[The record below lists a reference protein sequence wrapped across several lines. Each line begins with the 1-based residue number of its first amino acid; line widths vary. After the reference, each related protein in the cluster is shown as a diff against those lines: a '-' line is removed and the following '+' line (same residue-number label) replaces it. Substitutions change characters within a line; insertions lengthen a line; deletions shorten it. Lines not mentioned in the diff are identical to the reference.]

1 MPRTAPNF
9 PFDAILF
16 DVGGV
21 VLTNGWDHEERAL
34 VLGQFQLDRPAF
46 EQRHTAA
53 YPDWERGAT
62 TVDEYLAAT
71 VFYEPR
77 GFSQSDLFAA
87 ICAQSKLLPDGA
99 MGIIQQ
105 LVASDKCLIGALNNE
120 ARETNDFRF
129 ARFGLRDLFEVA
141 FSSCYLGLRKPD
153 LAIYRAALDILG
165 RPAGRVLFIDDR
177 EGNAAAA
184 AAAGMK
190 AIRFQGAPA
199 LQRELE
205 SLGVL

>member
-1 MPRTAPNF
+1 MPSTTPNF

-21 VLTNGWDHEERAL
+21 VLTNGWDHEERTL
-34 VLGQFQLDRPAF
+34 VLGQFQIDRPAF
-46 EQRHTAA
+46 EQRHTIA

-77 GFSQSDLFAA
+77 PFSQDEFFAT
-87 ICAQSKLLPDGA
+87 IKAQSKLLPDGA
-99 MGIIQQ
+99 IGTIQQ

-129 ARFGLRDLFEVA
+129 ARFGLRELFEVA

-165 RPAGRVLFIDDR
+165 RPAERVLFIDDR
-177 EGNAAAA
+177 QENCAGAI
-184 AAAGMK
+184 AAGMK
-190 AIRFQGAPA
+190 TIRFQGAPA

-205 SLGVL
+205 SLSVL